1 MSKKGSP
8 QIVFC
13 HVKDIEDFWLF
24 LDWRI
29 NDYWFRGHEN
39 TGWHLKTSL
48 ERAHEKYWDFWKIYQ
63 TSCDVD
69 KALAREYLNTLGY
82 SENPLLRNEYHALS
96 SYARH
101 AHLEGK
107 SMLEIAAHLQHYEG
121 KTRLLDVTSSIFIAL
136 FFAFENLFLKIIF
149 PITKPINERNTFS
162 KIFIKNIFIIFNLFW
177 FLTLTIKRAYRT

>member
-1 MSKKGSP
+1 MSEKGSP

-39 TGWHLKTSL
+39 TDWHLKTSL

-63 TSCDVD
+63 TTRDAD
-69 KALAREYLNTLGY
+69 DALAREYLHVLGY
-82 SENPLLRNEYHALS
+82 SENPLLRNEYHALA

-101 AHLEGK
+101 
-107 SMLEIAAHLQHYEG
+107 
-121 KTRLLDVTSSIFIAL
+121 
-136 FFAFENLFLKIIF
+136 
-149 PITKPINERNTFS
+149 
-162 KIFIKNIFIIFNLFW
+162 
-177 FLTLTIKRAYRT
+177 